1 MVFSLGADKASGLDG
16 FNMQFYQHF
25 WPMLHQDF
33 IDTLQA
39 FFDGHLELSRFNRDY
54 ISLMPKIS
62 GARNIGDFKPISLIN
77 SIFKIISKFLALQLE
92 KKIGDLIDPAQS
104 AFIHGRS
111 ILDSVASAQ
120 EIIFACSKHN
130 WSGYLLKL
138 DFAKAFDMMNW
149 NFIIK
154 VLKARVL

>member
-1 MVFSLGADKASGLDG
+1 MGSTIPPPDIDVNWEQIYPVAEQPSTLDMEEPFTEENIWTTVFSLGADKASGLDG

-39 FFDGHLELSRFNRDY
+39 FFDGHLKLSRFNRDY
-54 ISLMPKIS
+54 ISFMPKIS

-104 AFIHGRS
+104 AFIHGKIYS
-111 ILDSVASAQ
+111 
-120 EIIFACSKHN
+120 
-130 WSGYLLKL
+130 W
-138 DFAKAFDMMNW
+138 
-149 NFIIK
+149 
-154 VLKARVL
+154 